1 MEQCGAKTW
10 LQLAWWSPSVCSH
23 CRPPPF
29 KKLLLITTRVS
40 LTLSLSLYLGA
51 FKVITFM
58 HWFCVYLNFI
68 NYSAVGFVSICI
80 LCVSMASISF
90 IFWFK
95 CSYFCINL
103 NFINYPAVGFV
114 SICILHVNKASIYF
128 LCSFRCFCN
137 RGNREVVKMGTGG
150 F

>member
-10 LQLAWWSPSVCSH
+10 LQLAWWSPCLCSH

-29 KKLLLITTRVS
+29 KKLLLITTRV
-40 LTLSLSLYLGA
+40 TLSLSLLGCLQCHHFHA
-51 FKVITFM
+51 LVLCLSEFYKLFRCWV
-58 HWFCVYLNFI
+58 CLNLHP
-68 NYSAVGFVSICI
+68 
-80 LCVSMASISF
+80 LCKHSF
-90 IFWFK
+90 NFFYFWFK

-114 SICILHVNKASIYF
+114 AICILHVNKASISF

-137 RGNREVVKMGTGG
+137 RGNREVVKMWTGG

>member
-1 MEQCGAKTW
+1 MVATRMMKSLC
-10 LQLAWWSPSVCSH
+10 LQSL
-23 CRPPPF
+23 PP
-29 KKLLLITTRVS
+29 TTLQEIAS
-40 LTLSLSLYLGA
+40 NHHKGLSLSLSLYLGA